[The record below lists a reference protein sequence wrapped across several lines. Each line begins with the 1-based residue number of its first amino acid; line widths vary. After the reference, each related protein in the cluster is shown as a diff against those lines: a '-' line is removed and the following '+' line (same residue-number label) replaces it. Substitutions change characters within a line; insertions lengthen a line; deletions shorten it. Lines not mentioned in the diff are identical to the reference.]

1 MTADRWA
8 SDAHNLVAQG
18 DFCASRQD
26 WRGAYRSYGQAAEHL
41 LKAIY
46 LRNHQLS
53 DMPPEMR
60 TAASH
65 DLQWLAS
72 RAGLSQDIAKLSR
85 HQRVN
90 WLVVR
95 DWDQAKRYPNE
106 PFPAKEGKDLKL
118 ALFNPKNG
126 IWPWLLN
133 LYQSN

>member
-1 MTADRWA
+1 
-8 SDAHNLVAQG
+8 
-18 DFCASRQD
+18 
-26 WRGAYRSYGQAAEHL
+26 
-41 LKAIY
+41 
-46 LRNHQLS
+46 
-53 DMPPEMR
+53 MR

-118 ALFNPKNG
+118 ALFNPTNG